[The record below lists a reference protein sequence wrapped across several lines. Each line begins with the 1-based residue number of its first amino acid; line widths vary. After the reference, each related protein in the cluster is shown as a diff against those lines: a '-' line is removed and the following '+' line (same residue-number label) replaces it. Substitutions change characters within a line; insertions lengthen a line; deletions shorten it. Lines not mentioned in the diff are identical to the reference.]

1 MKKNLLKNINVI
13 HRIGSLCTVGV
24 SPMKKVSVI
33 LCFTLLLTSV
43 LCGCNHHTASADLQT
58 KEQLTADDIITL
70 LESKDLTIH
79 RADMLPNRTE
89 LYQVEENSLLLLH
102 DFGNDYLNR
111 NAAAREIHWPPS
123 QEEIAP
129 AAEKLLSSANLL
141 EYNLASQWSAKNILA
156 YYIPQSGK
164 VPNATLETI
173 QEAFLYDINGLQQ
186 DVLSGESEHFALEL
200 VCESYQTPLVAENAV
215 FYEQYRN
222 YHASLKLSE
231 ELVQQ
236 YRGNMLSIVI
246 KGTAPVMN
254 ANLSIEGIDSDVL
267 ELDLGSKKEFV
278 GESWETPLSLTAV
291 ITAGETTEEIPL
303 THKK

>member
-1 MKKNLLKNINVI
+1 
-13 HRIGSLCTVGV
+13 
-24 SPMKKVSVI
+24 MKKVSVI

-246 KGTAPVMN
+246 KGTSPVMN

-267 ELDLGSKKEFV
+267 DLDLGSKKEFV